1 MAETEKKL
9 SDDIKA
15 RQSDADDSEAS
26 AQDDDFVIAP
36 RDWYILKVQVNRE
49 ESIKKRLQE
58 RINLLSKSDNSKKTE
73 NEKTLKDW
81 ITDILVP
88 KETISVVK
96 NGKKREIG
104 RLLYPGYL
112 IVNMEVN
119 RDTWFLIRETNGIG
133 DFTGAEDSGSRG
145 SRIRRPVPMQPHE
158 IQRILQLEEAN
169 NDGSAKVQ
177 IPFTVGDRVKIKEGS
192 FDGIE
197 GEVTKVDDVTGR
209 VTVIITIFGRS
220 TPVDLEYWQVE
231 QVG

>member
-1 MAETEKKL
+1 MSAEL
-9 SDDIKA
+9 VS
-15 RQSDADDSEAS
+15 
-26 AQDDDFVIAP
+26 
-36 RDWYILKVQVNRE
+36 
-49 ESIKKRLQE
+49 
-58 RINLLSKSDNSKKTE
+58 SKG
-73 NEKTLKDW
+73 
-81 ITDILVP
+81 P
-88 KETISVVK
+88 VK

-133 DFTGAEDSGSRG
+133 DFTGAEDSSSKD
-145 SRIRRPVPMQPHE
+145 SRIRRPVPMQKHE
-158 IQRILQLEEAN
+158 IDRILQLQNSN

-177 IPFTVGDRVKIKEGS
+177 IPFKVGDRVKIKEGS

-197 GEVTKVDDVTGR
+197 GEVTKVDDITGR

>member
-15 RQSDADDSEAS
+15 RQSDAADSETS

-58 RINLLSKSDNSKKTE
+58 RVNMLKLDNYV
-73 NEKTLKDW
+73 
-81 ITDILVP
+81 TDILVP

-133 DFTGAEDSGSRG
+133 DFTGAEDSSSKD
-145 SRIRRPVPMQPHE
+145 SRIRRPVPMQKHE
-158 IQRILQLEEAN
+158 IDRILKLQESN
-169 NDGSAKVQ
+169 TDGSAKVQ
-177 IPFTVGDRVKIKEGS
+177 IPFKVGDRVKIKEGS

-197 GEVTKVDDVTGR
+197 GEVTKVDDITGR

-220 TPVDLEYWQVE
+220 TPVDMEYWQVE

>member
-15 RQSDADDSEAS
+15 RQSDAAGSEAS

-58 RINLLSKSDNSKKTE
+58 RVNMLKLDNYV
-73 NEKTLKDW
+73 
-81 ITDILVP
+81 TDILVP

-133 DFTGAEDSGSRG
+133 DFTGAEDSSSKD
-145 SRIRRPVPMQPHE
+145 SRIRRPVPMQKHE
-158 IQRILQLEEAN
+158 IDRILKLQESN
-169 NDGSAKVQ
+169 TDGSAKVQ
-177 IPFTVGDRVKIKEGS
+177 IPFKVGDRVKIKEGS

-197 GEVTKVDDVTGR
+197 GEVTKVDDITGR

-220 TPVDLEYWQVE
+220 TPVDMEYWQVE

>member
-15 RQSDADDSEAS
+15 RQSDAADSETS

-58 RINLLSKSDNSKKTE
+58 RVNMLKLDNYV
-73 NEKTLKDW
+73 
-81 ITDILVP
+81 TDILVP

-133 DFTGAEDSGSRG
+133 DFTGAEDSSSKD
-145 SRIRRPVPMQPHE
+145 SRIRRPVPMQKHE
-158 IQRILQLEEAN
+158 IDRILKLQESN
-169 NDGSAKVQ
+169 TDGSAKVQ
-177 IPFTVGDRVKIKEGS
+177 IPFKVGDRVKIKEGS

-220 TPVDLEYWQVE
+220 TPVDMEYWQVE

>member
-15 RQSDADDSEAS
+15 RQSDAAGSETS

-58 RINLLSKSDNSKKTE
+58 RVNMLKLDNYV
-73 NEKTLKDW
+73 
-81 ITDILVP
+81 TDILVP

-133 DFTGAEDSGSRG
+133 DFTGAEDSSSKD
-145 SRIRRPVPMQPHE
+145 SRIRRPVPMQKHE
-158 IQRILQLEEAN
+158 IDRILKLQESN
-169 NDGSAKVQ
+169 TDGSAKVQ
-177 IPFTVGDRVKIKEGS
+177 IPFKVGDRVKIKEGS

-220 TPVDLEYWQVE
+220 TPVDLEFWQVE

>member
-9 SDDIKA
+9 SDDIKT
-15 RQSDADDSEAS
+15 RQSDAAGSETS

-58 RINLLSKSDNSKKTE
+58 RVNMLKLDNYV
-73 NEKTLKDW
+73 
-81 ITDILVP
+81 TDILVP

-96 NGKKREIG
+96 NGKKREVG

-133 DFTGAEDSGSRG
+133 DFTGAEDSSSKD
-145 SRIRRPVPMQPHE
+145 SRIRRPVPMQKHE
-158 IQRILQLEEAN
+158 IDRILQLQNSN

-177 IPFTVGDRVKIKEGS
+177 IPFKVGDRVKIKEGS

-220 TPVDLEYWQVE
+220 TPVDMEYWQVE

>member
-15 RQSDADDSEAS
+15 RQSDAAGSETS

-58 RINLLSKSDNSKKTE
+58 RVNMLKLDNYV
-73 NEKTLKDW
+73 
-81 ITDILVP
+81 TDILVP

-133 DFTGAEDSGSRG
+133 DFTGAEDSSSKD
-145 SRIRRPVPMQPHE
+145 SRIRRPVPMQKHE
-158 IQRILQLEEAN
+158 IDRILKLQESN
-169 NDGSAKVQ
+169 TDGSAKVQ
-177 IPFTVGDRVKIKEGS
+177 IPFKVGDRVKIKEGS

-197 GEVTKVDDVTGR
+197 GEVTKVDDITGR

-220 TPVDLEYWQVE
+220 TPVDMEYWQVE

>member
-9 SDDIKA
+9 SDDIKT
-15 RQSDADDSEAS
+15 RQSDAAGSETS

-58 RINLLSKSDNSKKTE
+58 RVNMLKLDNYV
-73 NEKTLKDW
+73 
-81 ITDILVP
+81 TDILVP

-133 DFTGAEDSGSRG
+133 DFTGAEDSSSKD
-145 SRIRRPVPMQPHE
+145 SRIRRPVPMQKHE
-158 IQRILQLEEAN
+158 IDRILQLQNSN

-177 IPFTVGDRVKIKEGS
+177 IPFKVGDRVKIKEGS

>member
-1 MAETEKKL
+1 MAETEKKNQNPVT
-9 SDDIKA
+9 DEVKA
-15 RQSDADDSEAS
+15 PQTAEKEAN
-26 AQDDDFVIAP
+26 AKDDDYVIAE
-36 RDWYILKVQVNRE
+36 RNWYILKVQVNRE

-58 RINLLSKSDNSKKTE
+58 GVNLRKLN
-73 NEKTLKDW
+73 NYV
-81 ITDILVP
+81 TDILVP

-96 NGKKREIG
+96 NGKRREVG

-133 DFTGAEDSGSRG
+133 DFTGAEDSSSKD
-145 SRIRRPVPMQPHE
+145 SRIRRPVPMQKHE
-158 IQRILQLEEAN
+158 IERILKLQETN
-169 NDGSAKVQ
+169 TDGSAKVQ
-177 IPFTVGDRVKIKEGS
+177 IPFKVGDRVKIKEGS

-220 TPVDLEYWQVE
+220 TPVDMEYWQVE

>member
-1 MAETEKKL
+1 MAETEKKNEKPV
-9 SDDIKA
+9 SDEPKKS
-15 RQSDADDSEAS
+15 QDAAGSETS
-26 AQDDDFVIAP
+26 EQDDYVIAP

-49 ESIKKRLQE
+49 ESIKRRLQE
-58 RINLLSKSDNSKKTE
+58 RVNLLKLDNYV
-73 NEKTLKDW
+73 
-81 ITDILVP
+81 TDIRVP

-133 DFTGAEDSGSRG
+133 DFTGAEDSSSKG
-145 SRIRRPVPMQPHE
+145 SRIRRPVPMQKHE
-158 IQRILQLEEAN
+158 VERILQLEKAN

-177 IPFTVGDRVKIKEGS
+177 IPFKVGDRVKIKEGS

>member
-1 MAETEKKL
+1 MLKL
-9 SDDIKA
+9 
-15 RQSDADDSEAS
+15 
-26 AQDDDFVIAP
+26 
-36 RDWYILKVQVNRE
+36 
-49 ESIKKRLQE
+49 
-58 RINLLSKSDNSKKTE
+58 DNYV
-73 NEKTLKDW
+73 
-81 ITDILVP
+81 TDILVP

-133 DFTGAEDSGSRG
+133 DFTGAEDSSSKD
-145 SRIRRPVPMQPHE
+145 SRIRRPVPMQKHE
-158 IQRILQLEEAN
+158 IDRILKLQESN
-169 NDGSAKVQ
+169 TDGSAKVQ
-177 IPFTVGDRVKIKEGS
+177 IPFKVGDRVKIKEGS

-220 TPVDLEYWQVE
+220 TPVDMEYWQVE

>member
-1 MAETEKKL
+1 MAESEKKNEKPV
-9 SDDIKA
+9 SDEPKKSQA
-15 RQSDADDSEAS
+15 AANGETSE
-26 AQDDDFVIAP
+26 QEEDYVIAP
-36 RDWYILKVQVNRE
+36 LDWYILKVQVNRE

-58 RINLLSKSDNSKKTE
+58 RVNLQKLN
-73 NEKTLKDW
+73 NYV
-81 ITDILVP
+81 TDIRVP

-112 IVNMEVN
+112 IVRMEVN

-177 IPFTVGDRVKIKEGS
+177 IPFKVGDRVKIKEGS